1 MLKGRCPTAAR
12 LCLSGIDDQ
21 RPRLRHSSSI
31 PKLGREFAHAHA
43 QDRCNRCVSPVR
55 SRAPGSKLSKLPCP
69 FGMKRARVVTLNAA
83 LGPLD
88 YRVPDG
94 MQVEPGSVVVVP
106 LGPRQLL
113 GVSWEPDRLKTQEV
127 GDNRLRPLAGVLDVR
142 PIAAPLRRLCEW
154 TADYYLS
161 PLASVLRMVLP
172 SSAALDG
179 PRQLTE
185 YRPTGLIPDRLT
197 PQREKALSA
206 IQGRQGTVRELAAH
220 AEVSDAVMRGLVNAG
235 ALEAVAVDA
244 DRALAC
250 PDADFAPPDLNDDQ
264 KDAAAS
270 LSAAIGKGFDPVLLD
285 GVTGSGK
292 TEVYFEAIAE
302 CLRQGK
308 QALVLLPEIALTEPF
323 LKRFEAR
330 FGCAPVAWHSGLRS
344 SERRRNWRGIASGEA
359 RVTVGARSALF
370 LPYPTLGLIIVDEA
384 HEPSFKQ
391 EEGVQYHARDTAV
404 MRAKFEDIPVILS
417 SATPAIESRHMVEV
431 GRYREVSLPQR
442 FAGAAMPEIRAID
455 LTEDPPPRGRWLAPT
470 LVAELEAN
478 LARGEQS
485 LLFLNRRGFAPLT
498 LCRNCGH
505 RFQCPNCTAWMVEHR
520 LMHRLACHHCGH
532 VMPPPKA
539 CPECGEEDTLVACGP
554 GVERIADEVA
564 ELFPDA
570 HAAIVTSDTIWSPQ
584 RAAEFVDAM
593 ERQEIDIVV
602 GTQLVTKGYH
612 FPNLTLVG
620 VVDADLG
627 LAGGDLR
634 AAERSFQQIQ
644 QVAGRAG
651 RADKP
656 GRVLVQTHDPD
667 APVIAALVKGDAPGF
682 YAAETDA
689 RREAAMP
696 PFGRLAAIIVSAED
710 AGDADSVARRIANR
724 APEVDGMAVFG
735 PAPAPL
741 AMLRGRHRQRLLVH
755 ARRSLDVQD
764 VIRDWLA
771 DIEWNPKVRVS
782 VDVDPHSF
790 L

>member
-1 MLKGRCPTAAR
+1 MM
-12 LCLSGIDDQ
+12 S
-21 RPRLRHSSSI
+21 LR
-31 PKLGREFAHAHA
+31 
-43 QDRCNRCVSPVR
+43 
-55 SRAPGSKLSKLPCP
+55 
-69 FGMKRARVVTLNAA
+69 RARVVTLNAA

-88 YRVPDG
+88 YRVPEG
-94 MQVEPGSVVVVP
+94 MAVEPGSVVVAP

-113 GVSWEPDRLKTQEV
+113 GVAWEADRLPTNEV
-127 GDNRLRPLAGVLDVR
+127 PDARLRPLAGLLDVR
-142 PIAAPLRRLCEW
+142 PLAAPLRRLCEW
-154 TADYYLS
+154 TADYYLA

-172 SSAALDG
+172 SSAALEG

-185 YRPTGLIPDRLT
+185 YRPTGLVPDRLT
-197 PQREKALSA
+197 PQREKALA
-206 IQGRQGTVRELAAH
+206 GIEGRQGTVRELADNAG
-220 AEVSDAVMRGLVNAG
+220 VSDTVMRGLVHVG

-244 DRALAC
+244 DRPLAI
-250 PDADFAPPDLNDDQ
+250 PDPDFAPPALNDDQ
-264 KDAAAS
+264 RQAAAS
-270 LSAAIGKGFDPVLLD
+270 LASTVGKGFDPILLD

-323 LKRFEAR
+323 LQRFEAR
-330 FGCAPVAWHSGLRS
+330 FGHAPVSWHSDLRS
-344 SERRRNWRGIASGEA
+344 SQRRRAWRGIASGEA
-359 RVTVGARSALF
+359 AVTVGARSALF
-370 LPYPTLGLIIVDEA
+370 LPYADLGLIVVDEA

-391 EEGVQYHARDTAV
+391 EDGVQYHARDTAV

-417 SATPAIESRHMVEV
+417 SATPAIESRHMVEL
-431 GRYREVSLPQR
+431 GRYREVALPER
-442 FAGAAMPEIRAID
+442 FAGASLPDIRAID
-455 LTEDPPPRGRWLAPT
+455 LRRDPPPRGRWLAPE
-470 LVAELEAN
+470 LVREMELN
-478 LARGEQS
+478 LERGEQS

-498 LCRNCGH
+498 LCRHCGH

-532 VMPPPKA
+532 VMPPPAK
-539 CPECGEEDTLVACGP
+539 CPECGTEDSLVACGP

-564 ELFPDA
+564 ELFPEA
-570 HAAIVTSDTIWSPQ
+570 RTAIVTSDTIWSPL
-584 RAAEFVDAM
+584 RAAEFVGAM
-593 ERQEIDIVV
+593 AAGAIDVVV

-651 RADKP
+651 RGEKP
-656 GRVLVQTHDPD
+656 GRVFVQTHDPD
-667 APVIAALVKGDAPGF
+667 APVIAALVSEDVRGF
-682 YAAETDA
+682 YAAETEA

-696 PFGRLAAIIVSAED
+696 PFGRLAAIVVSAEHSD
-710 AGDADSVARRIANR
+710 EAEEVARRIGHS
-724 APEVDGMAVFG
+724 APEVEGMAVFG

-764 VIRDWLA
+764 VIRDWLKGV
-771 DIEWNPKVRVS
+771 EWSARVRVS
-782 VDVDPHSF
+782 IDVDPYSF